1 MRPLQNAASRKLLV
15 FFLLAI
21 IPALAIAMASPL
33 WLGHETKTHAA
44 SAQSVT
50 QQGASALPPAISQ
63 GVSVHGVPAWEYDG
77 YTGSTIKVGIID
89 RNYQG
94 FINLMGTELPPNTP
108 ILTRVYAQCYTAMGV
123 HTDLIVDC

>member
-50 QQGASALPPAISQ
+50 QQGAPGAPAGNQPRSF
-63 GVSVHGVPAWEYDG
+63 GPRRPGL
-77 YTGSTIKVGIID
+77 GIRRLHRQHHKG
-89 RNYQG
+89 RNHRQ
-94 FINLMGTELPPNTP
+94 ELPR
-108 ILTRVYAQCYTAMGV
+108 IHQFDGHRVAPKYPDPHTGV
-123 HTDLIVDC
+123 RPVLHRHGCPH